1 MLDKRV
7 GTNLNDVITLS
18 VASTLQDVTL
28 EFPNETNL
36 LISEHGFESLSTVRI
51 SHEVSRGEREERK
64 LTF

>member
-28 EFPNETNL
+28 EFSNETNL
-36 LISEHGFESLSTVRI
+36 LIDEHEFESLSTVKV
-51 SHEVSRGEREERK
+51 SHQASRGETEEK
-64 LTF
+64 ELTF